1 MTRPAVKLM
10 RSPRAIRLF
19 MDPARREILRQL
31 TFKPQ
36 TATQLA
42 EKMRL
47 TKSTIGHHIA
57 ALRRFKFIRTKMAK
71 PGSHG
76 ILEKYYEP
84 TATLFI
90 EDYNRVPRELRKDF
104 LNLHIERLRG
114 MFSAFHVTGRSL
126 NALQPSNK
134 SEKQKIGVA
143 TGFDLMFE
151 LAREVAKQM
160 TILGKKYAG
169 SETEMDGE
177 TFFTKIYSEALGAV
191 MAEDI
196 WRNVFEKMTAMNV
209 EIFEA

>member
-1 MTRPAVKLM
+1 
-10 RSPRAIRLF
+10 
-19 MDPARREILRQL
+19 
-31 TFKPQ
+31 
-36 TATQLA
+36 
-42 EKMRL
+42 
-47 TKSTIGHHIA
+47 
-57 ALRRFKFIRTKMAK
+57 
-71 PGSHG
+71 
-76 ILEKYYEP
+76 
-84 TATLFI
+84 LFI

-126 NALQPSNK
+126 NALQPSSK
-134 SEKQKIGVA
+134 LGKQEIGVA
-143 TGFDLMFE
+143 TDFDLMYE

-160 TILGKKYAG
+160 TILGKKYVG

-177 TFFTKIYSEALGAV
+177 TFFTEIYSEALRAV